1 LWEIITGNQ
10 VNEFLQQSGWL
21 VFRFWSKEIHKNLP
35 DVIAIIESALAAAKN
50 KK

>member
-1 LWEIITGNQ
+1 MERDKE

-21 VFRFWSKEIHKNLP
+21 VFRFWSKEIHKNP
-35 DVIAIIESALAAAKN
+35 SQVIPTIETALAAAKN